1 MRKIEQQMNT
11 AIADQKDWQSANTR
25 VENVDGVSYVY
36 LHGHKIAEVGEN
48 FIVLY
53 DGDHQT
59 ATTKSRL
66 NAVLSENGLPGER
79 VYQKDYV
86 WNVRLS
92 DGTSIPF
99 FSGMRLNWQ
108 SSLLVY
114 SNSQSLR
121 YSLMGNINVA
131 TASKLDLLI
140 ADTQGQ
146 IKYTVLPTKA
156 PKRSLLVMSQTK
168 GLRTNTNRQGQ
179 STPQA
184 AIVWGSW
191 HKLSEGL

>member
-11 AIADQKDWQSANTR
+11 AIADQKDWKNANTS

-48 FIVLY
+48 FIALY
-53 DGDHQT
+53 DGGYQT

-99 FSGMRLNWQ
+99 FSGMRLN
-108 SSLLVY
+108 
-114 SNSQSLR
+114 
-121 YSLMGNINVA
+121 
-131 TASKLDLLI
+131 
-140 ADTQGQ
+140 
-146 IKYTVLPTKA
+146 
-156 PKRSLLVMSQTK
+156 
-168 GLRTNTNRQGQ
+168 
-179 STPQA
+179 
-184 AIVWGSW
+184 
-191 HKLSEGL
+191 

>member
-25 VENVDGVSYVY
+25 VENLDGVSYVY
-36 LHGHKIAEVGEN
+36 LHGHKIAEVGDN

-99 FSGMRLNWQ
+99 FSGMRLN
-108 SSLLVY
+108 
-114 SNSQSLR
+114 
-121 YSLMGNINVA
+121 
-131 TASKLDLLI
+131 
-140 ADTQGQ
+140 
-146 IKYTVLPTKA
+146 
-156 PKRSLLVMSQTK
+156 
-168 GLRTNTNRQGQ
+168 
-179 STPQA
+179 
-184 AIVWGSW
+184 
-191 HKLSEGL
+191 

>member
-11 AIADQKDWQSANTR
+11 AIAAQKDWKNANTS

-99 FSGMRLNWQ
+99 FSGMRLNW
-108 SSLLVY
+108 
-114 SNSQSLR
+114 
-121 YSLMGNINVA
+121 
-131 TASKLDLLI
+131 
-140 ADTQGQ
+140 
-146 IKYTVLPTKA
+146 
-156 PKRSLLVMSQTK
+156 
-168 GLRTNTNRQGQ
+168 
-179 STPQA
+179 
-184 AIVWGSW
+184 
-191 HKLSEGL
+191 